1 MNSETP
7 STNPP
12 KEASRPARI
21 YVLKPFAPPQDSPTM
36 DAGPGRSG
44 ASAPPASALIY
55 QKSHNC
61 IEIDSTGEKSEEK
74 PVATWTGLAE
84 KLPGRLHK
92 KMLSIDKKIQGMVE
106 KFGIEHIAM
115 QTLTIRENITDG
127 KEFNRRFHSIATNVF
142 PKLYQGWLR
151 VYERQERGA
160 WHVHVVV
167 ATKIDIRTGSNPA
180 ALNRLLKARKDAT
193 ITKAVYYSGIQK
205 LASPNLRSLWKEFR
219 RLCGLKEFKKRRSS
233 KGKRYYKF
241 DASHMVPLIE
251 SPKALA
257 SYVSKYIQ
265 KGFKHRRA
273 ADKGMRLVGCS
284 KNVSRI
290 CSEQF
295 SWSEGA
301 GRVWRMKLGSLA
313 GMLGYMSNDDFAK
326 ALGCR
331 WAYHIRPVMNILML
345 PHYPTMKEARADG
358 WDLVNKADGSPWPW
372 PDLDLP
378 RSQIQ
383 AAQTEAFKLIK
394 SLIQRRRG
402 KPKRRSRVEMGWDPE
417 RWEEIKK
424 EKREFKIFKPP
435 SKPKSWSQD
444 EFMGL
449 DGPDCSHIIKD

>member
-1 MNSETP
+1 MADNDKQESNAP
-7 STNPP
+7 QSTG
-12 KEASRPARI
+12 KPARI
-21 YVLKPFAPPQDSPTM
+21 YVLKPFTPAKGPTAM

-44 ASAPPASALIY
+44 PPGPPASALIH

-61 IEIDSTGEKSEEK
+61 IEIASTEEK
-74 PVATWTGLAE
+74 LAEESPVTWAGLTE

-115 QTLTIRENITDG
+115 QTLTIRENVTDG

-151 VYERQERGA
+151 VYERQDRGA

-167 ATKIDIRTGSNPA
+167 ATKVDIRTFSNPA
-180 ALNRLLKARKDAT
+180 ALNRLLKAKKDGT
-193 ITKAVYYSGIQK
+193 ITKAIYYSGIQK

-265 KGFKHRRA
+265 KGFKHRRP

-290 CSEQF
+290 CSEHF
-295 SWSEGA
+295 SWGEGA

-313 GMLGYMSNDDFAK
+313 GMLGYASKDDFAK
-326 ALGCR
+326 ALGPR
-331 WAYHIRPVMNILML
+331 WAYHIRPVVDILML

-378 RSQIQ
+378 RQQ
-383 AAQTEAFKLIK
+383 VQTAQTEAFKLIK
-394 SLIQRRRG
+394 SLIQRRQG
-402 KPKRRSRVEMGWDPE
+402 KPKRRSRVEMAWDPE
-417 RWEEIKK
+417 RWEGGSNEPKVY
-424 EKREFKIFKPP
+424 RVFKPP
-435 SKPKSWSQD
+435 PKPRVLMQG
-444 EFMGL
+444 EFLGL
-449 DGPDCSHIIKD
+449 DPPQIIKD